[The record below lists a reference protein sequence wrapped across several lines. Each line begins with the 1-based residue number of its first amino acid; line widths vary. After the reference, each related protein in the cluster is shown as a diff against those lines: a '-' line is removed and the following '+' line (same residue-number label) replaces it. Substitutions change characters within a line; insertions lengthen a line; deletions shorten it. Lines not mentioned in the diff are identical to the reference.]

1 MSKFTFLR
9 AAELA
14 NTLATA
20 MKSEVYELRMISD
33 GAGSTQYDVVF
44 SSGFLGE
51 CSDLNDEIN
60 RCRIRCDLQGT
71 LDRMGA
77 QQGLIQRG
85 QVFCDVSMNSPE
97 YVERGGA
104 IMAKV
109 LAELAFT
116 RHRIDLNIVFED

>member
-14 NTLATA
+14 NTLATS
-20 MKSEVYELRMISD
+20 MGSEVYELRMISD
-33 GAGSTQYDVVF
+33 GACSTQYDVVF
-44 SSGFLGE
+44 DREFLGE

-60 RCRIRCDLQGT
+60 RCKIRTSLQGA

-77 QQGLIQRG
+77 HQGLIQRG
-85 QVFCDVSMNSPE
+85 QVFCDVSMNSPD

-109 LAELAFT
+109 MAELAFS
-116 RHRIDLNIVFED
+116 RHRIDLNIVFGD